1 MTAAQDGRYLP
12 IIYLRGFTFGRGGT
26 ETTVDDP
33 FYGFNSGSTHV
44 RQDETGQPVFYVFES
59 PVLRLLSDHGYRD
72 SYITGVQAGL
82 DAKGLRTLEKQQDK
96 VDAGRTAGQLRP
108 GPEDAAGRLV
118 SFPGQELFRAAPDG
132 VIGRRSLWIY
142 RYYDQASRTYPD
154 TPGRRQEIEESALGL
169 SDLIA
174 HVKERTGAPR
184 VNLVGHSTG
193 GLIIRC
199 LLQRTYPNLKQAAVD
214 HVDKVFTYATPH
226 GGIRFAVGGGLIE
239 RLRDRVGELLD
250 QSNID
255 DFGPQR
261 LWEIMHDRRALSA
274 QPKPPRGWDPRELTN
289 FPPERFFSMVG
300 TNPGDYDNRVSAGS
314 VGAHSDGLV
323 QIENA
328 YVRGGPRAYAH
339 RSHSG
344 RYGIVNSEEG
354 YQNLERF
361 LFGDLRVHLELH
373 RLDAL
378 RAGLAARARRGQ
390 AEGVFHHLDATVSV
404 RGLPALVHNQQIQHN
419 SAIPVEYRKLKDGE
433 PIPLFTLYLMSGNR
447 PDTEDYCRYAL
458 RLRLQPVDLRRG
470 VQNFERHM
478 EQVGSWEGVLDVE
491 TIKSAGRSWTIRWR
505 WRYQS
510 SADWRQVTPKGTSPT
525 VEVPFPASAAD
536 DLGPKVVLRMTATRW
551 NDWNTG

>member
-1 MTAAQDGRYLP
+1 MMTCPSDAAGLAFARPSTAPGSGRERGRRRGMVPVLGSALRDRPEVVMTAAQDGRYLP

-96 VDAGRTAGQLRP
+96 VDAGRTAGPLRP

-239 RLRDRVGELLD
+239 RLRDRVGE
-250 QSNID
+250 
-255 DFGPQR
+255 
-261 LWEIMHDRRALSA
+261 
-274 QPKPPRGWDPRELTN
+274 
-289 FPPERFFSMVG
+289 
-300 TNPGDYDNRVSAGS
+300 
-314 VGAHSDGLV
+314 
-323 QIENA
+323 
-328 YVRGGPRAYAH
+328 
-339 RSHSG
+339 
-344 RYGIVNSEEG
+344 
-354 YQNLERF
+354 
-361 LFGDLRVHLELH
+361 
-373 RLDAL
+373 
-378 RAGLAARARRGQ
+378 
-390 AEGVFHHLDATVSV
+390 
-404 RGLPALVHNQQIQHN
+404 
-419 SAIPVEYRKLKDGE
+419 
-433 PIPLFTLYLMSGNR
+433 
-447 PDTEDYCRYAL
+447 
-458 RLRLQPVDLRRG
+458 
-470 VQNFERHM
+470 
-478 EQVGSWEGVLDVE
+478 
-491 TIKSAGRSWTIRWR
+491 
-505 WRYQS
+505 
-510 SADWRQVTPKGTSPT
+510 
-525 VEVPFPASAAD
+525 
-536 DLGPKVVLRMTATRW
+536 
-551 NDWNTG
+551 

>member
-1 MTAAQDGRYLP
+1 MTAAAQDGRYLP
-12 IIYLRGFTFGRGGT
+12 IIYLRGFTFGQGGT
-26 ETTVDDP
+26 EATVDDP
-33 FYGFNSGSTHV
+33 FYGLNTGSTHV
-44 RQDETGQPVFYVFES
+44 RQDETGQPAFYVFES

-82 DAKGLRTLEKQQDK
+82 DEKGLRALQKEQDK
-96 VDAGRTAGQLRP
+96 IDAGRTSDVPP
-108 GPEDAAGRLV
+108 GPEDASGRQV
-118 SFPGQELFRAAPDG
+118 TFPAQQLFRAGSAGG
-132 VIGRRSLWIY
+132 VDRRSLWIY
-142 RYYDQASRTYPD
+142 RYYDQSSRTYPD

-214 HVDKVFTYATPH
+214 HVDKVFTYAAPH
-226 GGIRFAVGGGLIE
+226 GGIKFAVGGGLIE
-239 RLRDRVGELLD
+239 RLRDRVGALFDE
-250 QSNID
+250 SNID

-261 LWEIMHDRRALSA
+261 LWEFTHDRSALRAR
-274 QPKPPRGWDPRELTN
+274 PRPPRGWDPRELTN

-361 LFGDLRVHLELH
+361 LFGDLRVHLELDH
-373 RLDAL
+373 LDAL
-378 RAGLAARARRGQ
+378 RASLAARAEKGQ
-390 AEGVFHHLDATVSV
+390 ADGVFHHLDATVAV
-404 RGLPALVHNQQIQHN
+404 RGLPALMHNQQIQHN

-433 PIPLFTLYLMSGNR
+433 PIPLFTVFLMSGNR
-447 PDTEDYCRYAL
+447 PEEEEYCRYSL
-458 RLRLQPVDLRRG
+458 RLRLQPVDLRGG
-470 VQNFERHM
+470 VQRFTHHL

-491 TIKSAGRSWTIRWR
+491 TVKPPGQTWTIRWR

-510 SADWRQVTPKGTSPT
+510 TVDWQEATPKGSAPT
-525 VEVPFPASAAD
+525 VEVSFPASAAEE
-536 DLGPKVVLRMTATRW
+536 LGPRAVLRMTATPW
-551 NDWNTG
+551 NDWNEG